1 MRGRSAPDATP
12 ATSRTLGVLSI
23 VVTSQATSTP
33 FRPESRRMSIPK
45 QTDIELPL
53 LRALRELG
61 GRAQPRD
68 VYTVLERHF
77 IELTEAD
84 KAERLES
91 GGSRWQNR
99 VQFARQNL
107 VSQGLIDRS

>member
-1 MRGRSAPDATP
+1 
-12 ATSRTLGVLSI
+12 
-23 VVTSQATSTP
+23 
-33 FRPESRRMSIPK
+33 MSIPK

-61 GRAQPRD
+61 GRAPPRD
-68 VYTVLERHF
+68 VYAVLESHF
-77 IELTEAD
+77 TELTEAD

-99 VQFARQNL
+99 VHFARQHL
-107 VSQGLIDRS
+107 VSQGLIDRSERGIWKFTAEGDRRAQQQSTPASPA